1 MVVSDEPRGLAVGDR
16 FAEYLE
22 RFRERYPLDVEL
34 AEKHGLPT
42 GDGHFRRLMT
52 QTQTS
57 GGYGGT
63 A

>member
-1 MVVSDEPRGLAVGDR
+1 MSDEPRGLAVSDR

-22 RFRERYPLDVEL
+22 RFRERHPLDADL
-34 AEKHGLPT
+34 AEKYGLPT
-42 GDGHFRRLMT
+42 GNGHFRRLMA

-57 GGYGGT
+57 DGYGGT